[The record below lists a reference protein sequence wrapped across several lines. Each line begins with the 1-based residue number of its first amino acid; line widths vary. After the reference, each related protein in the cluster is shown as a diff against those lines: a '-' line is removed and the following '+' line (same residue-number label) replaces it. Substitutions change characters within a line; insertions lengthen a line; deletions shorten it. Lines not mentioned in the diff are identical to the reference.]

1 MPEFL
6 RGCLAVFTALCWN
19 DTPIVTFQRCLHSIM
34 EMQYPARVGSIFD
47 AGDKMDEQHSDL
59 DELQA
64 AYKAA
69 VEKWVTAIRKEE
81 ALASVN
87 HSVAEVDL
95 WEDAGFQEDAMRNVV
110 KESKAKYEDALRQKF
125 FGF

>member
-1 MPEFL
+1 MT
-6 RGCLAVFTALCWN
+6 GN
-19 DTPIVTFQRCLHSIM
+19 
-34 EMQYPARVGSIFD
+34 
-47 AGDKMDEQHSDL
+47 KMDDQQQQPNL

-64 AYKAA
+64 GYKAA
-69 VEKWVTAIRKEE
+69 VEEWISAIRKEE

-95 WEDAGFQEDAMRNVV
+95 WENAGFQEDEMRKTV
-110 KESKAKYEDALRQKF
+110 KELKAKYEDALREKF